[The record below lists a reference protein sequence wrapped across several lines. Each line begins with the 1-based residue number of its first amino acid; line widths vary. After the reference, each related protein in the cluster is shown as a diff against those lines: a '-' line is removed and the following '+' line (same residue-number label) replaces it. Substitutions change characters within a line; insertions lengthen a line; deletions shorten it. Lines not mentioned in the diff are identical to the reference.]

1 MGRSLILLSH
11 RVEAVLHDGKAE
23 GQRMSHKKRT
33 NRPQPIPVPEVS
45 ETQAN
50 EEKKKSLFVFFQR
63 IFKWVKPLDFVIMI
77 VGGIVISK
85 VDYSNV
91 TMVDVIYMT
100 SYLMWFLFLLVR
112 MYFMRLNRSLGRK
125 EK

>member
-1 MGRSLILLSH
+1 M
-11 RVEAVLHDGKAE
+11 EAVFHDEKAE
-23 GQRMSHKKRT
+23 GQRMSHKKHT
-33 NRPQPIPVPEVS
+33 NRPQPIPVPEIS
-45 ETQAN
+45 ETQDK
-50 EEKKKSLFVFFQR
+50 EEKKKSSFDFFQR

-85 VDYSNV
+85 VDFSNV

-112 MYFMRLNRSLGRK
+112 MYFIRLNRSFGGK
-125 EK
+125 DN